1 MATLTVSR
9 RIRQALREIQEGWS
23 DDVREKAWNGQGRRR
38 LSSVT
43 VPPRKG
49 RTRKGAR

>member
-1 MATLTVSR
+1 MSLAVSR
-9 RIRQALREIQEGWS
+9 RIREALREIQAGWS
-23 DDVREKAWNGQGRRR
+23 EEVRERAWNGQGRRR